1 MYEIIYVCNSVNN
14 KNVRR
19 GELEILRKVA
29 DNELCFEFGK
39 DEMNLKKRFYSNKED
54 LEKDY
59 NALLKLKEKESA
71 EEITQEV
78 VEEIQEKEEVV
89 IEEKPVVKI
98 NPNYPR
104 PRKIKKTLF

>member
-29 DNELCFEFGK
+29 ENELCFEFGK

-59 NALLKLKEKESA
+59 NALLKLKEEESA
-71 EEITQEV
+71 EEV